1 MFSVDG
7 ALFSAQY
14 SIELVCFDQLQ
25 CFRSGD
31 LLAASDR
38 QQLLRKFKE
47 LSMLP
52 GLPLLSC
59 CETILKQFWFITVQQ
74 SWDEL
79 WQLRTNNDQ
88 LCQVNVH
95 QCIKCSMLRIK
106 IFQLM
111 SIGRSTFRD
120 QDFPMSVH
128 QWRFSRY
135 DSVDLGIGGDHFFSG
150 KSPMWR
156 KRIKSSVK
164 NSLTGRKI
172 SQQTQI
178 KSRGGNKMW
187 KVKSFRK
194 IYF

>member
-1 MFSVDG
+1 MPKKLSVLYSHKLLTQLFDIFTQIYLPYLWHYATLARASFSLILRNNFK
-7 ALFSAQY
+7 AILIHHCSAELRWIVT
-14 SIELVCFDQLQ
+14 IED
-25 CFRSGD
+25 
-31 LLAASDR
+31 
-38 QQLLRKFKE
+38 
-47 LSMLP
+47 
-52 GLPLLSC
+52 
-59 CETILKQFWFITVQQ
+59 
-74 SWDEL
+74 
-79 WQLRTNNDQ
+79 NDQ
-88 LCQVNVH
+88 LYQVNVH
-95 QCIKCSMLRIK
+95 QCIKCSTLRIK

-111 SIGRSTFRD
+111 FIGCSTFRD
-120 QDFPMSVH
+120 QDFPMNVH
-128 QWRFSRY
+128 QWRFFRY

-194 IYF
+194 IYS